1 MSDNL
6 FFLMIRRPPRSTRSD
21 PLFPFTTPFRPSQWK
36 QVGIDIRVRNEP
48 PRVFFGQT
56 IHERR
61 FTGLA
66 MFGWGKGPEHIPR
79 TTLHS
84 EQIPSAEN
92 GWSGQN
98 YTGFE
103 NAEMDALI
111 EAINLEIDSTKR
123 KAMWDRMQAIYAE
136 E

>member
-1 MSDNL
+1 
-6 FFLMIRRPPRSTRSD
+6 
-21 PLFPFTTPFRPSQWK
+21 
-36 QVGIDIRVRNEP
+36 
-48 PRVFFGQT
+48 
-56 IHERR
+56 
-61 FTGLA
+61 

-111 EAINLEIDSTKR
+111 EAINLEIDRTKR
-123 KAMWDRMQAIYAE
+123 KAMWDRLQEIYAE
-136 E
+136 DRKSVVSGKSGSVRVDIGGRRLIKKKKKDN

>member
-1 MSDNL
+1 
-6 FFLMIRRPPRSTRSD
+6 
-21 PLFPFTTPFRPSQWK
+21 
-36 QVGIDIRVRNEP
+36 
-48 PRVFFGQT
+48 
-56 IHERR
+56 
-61 FTGLA
+61 

-111 EAINLEIDSTKR
+111 EAINLEIDRTKR
-123 KAMWDRMQAIYAE
+123 KAMWDRLQEIYAE
-136 E
+136 EVPVIGLYWRSNPPILPKRLQGLRRPEERRVGKECG

>member
-1 MSDNL
+1 MQ
-6 FFLMIRRPPRSTRSD
+6 
-21 PLFPFTTPFRPSQWK
+21 SQWK

-111 EAINLEIDSTKR
+111 EAINLEIDRPRSEERRVGKECVSTCR
-123 KAMWDRMQAIYAE
+123 TRGTPTH
-136 E
+136 